1 MTTIAPTLDRLLVE
15 PIAEEETVAG
25 LVIVRD
31 GKNAEM
37 QMGLV
42 VASGPKSAIG
52 AGTCVLYNPAAG
64 TLIRQLR
71 DGKYVNLRMMHD
83 DVVQAILLP

>member
-1 MTTIAPTLDRLLVE
+1 MRIQPTLDRILIE
-15 PIAEEETVAG
+15 PIEEAEMVAG

-37 QMGLV
+37 QMGKV
-42 VASGPKSAIG
+42 VAVGAKSDIKE
-52 AGTCVLYNPAAG
+52 GTMVLYNPAAG

-83 DVVQAILLP
+83 DVVQAIVLP